1 MDVGSHLVGLIELLG
16 LFPQLGSGLVGA
28 GGGGGQET
36 GGGGGPGCTGQFL
49 CEL

>member
-1 MDVGSHLVGLIELLG
+1 MDEGSHLVGLIELLD
-16 LFPQLGSGLVGA
+16 LFPQLVSGLIGA
-28 GGGGGQET
+28 GGGGGQDA